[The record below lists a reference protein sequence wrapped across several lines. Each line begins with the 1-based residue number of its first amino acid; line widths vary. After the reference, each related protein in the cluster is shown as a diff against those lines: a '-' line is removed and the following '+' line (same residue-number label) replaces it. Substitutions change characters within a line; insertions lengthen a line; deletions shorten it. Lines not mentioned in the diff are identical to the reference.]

1 MLEILQSFFSIPL
14 SDLRGCDDLCV
25 WPGERLGGFAKFV
38 GQATTFVAELWGVYE
53 GLSLARAI
61 RFMEEELQV
70 DSEVVVQSLEGDSI
84 GSVHGTR
91 LV

>member
-1 MLEILQSFFSIPL
+1 M
-14 SDLRGCDDLCV
+14 
-25 WPGERLGGFAKFV
+25 